1 MPKPMSK
8 GELAEALAKAD
19 ELNNA
24 FDRLESKVAALV
36 EYVTSKPAKK

>member
-8 GELAEALAKAD
+8 SKLAEALAKAD

-36 EYVTSKPAKK
+36 EYVTSQPSVK